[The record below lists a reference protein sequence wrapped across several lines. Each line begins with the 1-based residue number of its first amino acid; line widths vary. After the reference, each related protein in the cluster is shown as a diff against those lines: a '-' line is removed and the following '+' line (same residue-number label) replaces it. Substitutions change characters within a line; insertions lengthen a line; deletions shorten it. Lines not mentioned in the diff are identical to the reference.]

1 MELNF
6 HVLELKENT
15 KRMKERTAGLR
26 RQVSFIVEIIFA
38 LLLVFNGVILLLN
51 LLGLFTFQQ
60 EFPGF
65 AKIGSILSLSAHEWR
80 FLIESIYAMVVS
92 HLAAVVM
99 ICLGIVIAGAAIH
112 TKKSL

>member
-6 HVLELKENT
+6 HVLEPKENT

-51 LLGLFTFQQ
+51 LFGLFSFQQ
-60 EFPGF
+60 AFPGF
-65 AKIGSILSLSAHEWR
+65 SSIDSLLSWTAKEWR
-80 FLIESIYAMVVS
+80 YLIESIYAMVVS

-99 ICLGIVIAGAAIH
+99 ICLGIVIASAAIH